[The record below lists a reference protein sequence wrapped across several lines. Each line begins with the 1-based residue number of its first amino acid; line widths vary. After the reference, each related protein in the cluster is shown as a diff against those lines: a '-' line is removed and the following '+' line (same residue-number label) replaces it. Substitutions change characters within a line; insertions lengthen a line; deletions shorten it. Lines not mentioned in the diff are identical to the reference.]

1 MCCIFRSRILLSATV
16 LGLAALFLVHPDA
29 TAASFEQGVRLCMH
43 TLLPA
48 LFPFFV
54 ACGLLTSAVGR
65 KGGFAAALLLSW
77 LGGYAVCAGLVRDL
91 RTQGKLSPFRANLLL
106 LLGCCSGPGFVV
118 GSIGGQLLGSVPL
131 GLLLYA
137 AQLVANLVC
146 AALLWPLAKRRCT
159 DHPLPTAAVK
169 TPPPQNLPQAIAQAV
184 DNSLCVCGTVVFFRM
199 VQATLIAS
207 LVLPSSAVPFLS
219 AFWEISSGCA
229 DFARLG
235 GSTALYGLC
244 LCLSGLGVS
253 VFVQLQALLEG
264 TANLRLLVLSRALHL
279 PVLLLLVKCLAP
291 CLPGEAAV
299 FSSLTPRVVTMNRTA
314 PDTAFVVFLFLC
326 AVLYKAKKK
335 NYNRSIRG

>member
-1 MCCIFRSRILLSATV
+1 MCCIFRSRILLSAAV
-16 LGLAALFLVHPDA
+16 LALAALFLAHPD
-29 TAASFEQGVRLCMH
+29 TAAAGFEQGVRLCMH

-91 RTQGKLSPFRANLLL
+91 RIQGKLSPFRANILL

-118 GSIGGQLLGSVPL
+118 GSIGGQLLGSVPM
-131 GLLLYA
+131 GLLLYG
-137 AQLVANLVC
+137 AQLVANLAC
-146 AALLWPLAKRRCT
+146 AALLWPLAKRWSIDR
-159 DHPLPTAAVK
+159 PLPAPAK
-169 TPPPQNLPQAIAQAV
+169 TPAPQGLPQAIAQAV
-184 DNSLCVCGTVVFFRM
+184 DSSLCVCGTVVFFRM
-199 VQATLIAS
+199 VQTTLTAS
-207 LVLPSSAVPFLS
+207 LVLPSSAAPFLS

-235 GSTALYGLC
+235 GSATLYGLC
-244 LCLSGLGVS
+244 LCLSGLSVS
-253 VFVQLQALLEG
+253 VFVQLQSLLEG
-264 TANLRLLVLSRALHL
+264 TADLRLLALSRALHL
-279 PVLLLLVKCLAP
+279 PLLLLLVKFLAP
-291 CLPGEAAV
+291 RLPGETAV
-299 FSSLTPRVVTMNRTA
+299 FSSLAPRVVTMNRTA

-326 AVLYKAKKK
+326 AVLYKTRKK